1 VQCGGARA
9 EPRSAAGGWRSAAVC
24 GRHHLPHQRD
34 ECRYVTC
41 GDGKHGFVACR
52 SGITGTWRVETGNT
66 GSWLVDRGSQ
76 VRGVRRRE
84 TRVRGL

>member
-34 ECRYVTC
+34 ECRYVTRR
-41 GDGKHGFVACR
+41 DGKHRYVACGNGKRRYVACGNEKHRYVACR
-52 SGITGTWRVETGNT
+52 DGKYRHVAHR
-66 GSWLVDRGSQ
+66 DRKHGD
-76 VRGVRRRE
+76 
-84 TRVRGL
+84 